1 MCDALGFKGSVV
13 GSGKVDNWSF
23 RWNDVTPT
31 GTVLEYQVYYYTVYS
46 AVPSGASYT
55 NLKL

>member
-31 GTVLEYQVYYYTVYS
+31 GNGKNDALGPYRVLVLEYLGIRV
-46 AVPSGASYT
+46 
-55 NLKL
+55 LE